1 LSSIIV
7 GVDIGTSFVHVV
19 IGELNETGNLEI
31 VAVSKNPSDGVRN
44 GVIVNIEKAVAV
56 IQETV
61 GAAEQIAG
69 CDVRRCVTA
78 IGGANIESRDSTGM
92 AVISTKEHSRR
103 DINVADVNTAITS
116 ATAIYIAMDRQILHV
131 IPKEYIVD
139 SLRGFKDPIGTSATR
154 LEVET
159 HIVTA
164 SKTGLHTLEQCFMR
178 AGYELVGAKPVMLKT
193 LAATK
198 ATLLGDEQ
206 ELGSI
211 LIDMGGGTT
220 DVLVLCNEA
229 PVCTASIPIGSNFIT
244 NDISTV
250 LGIPFEV
257 AEKLKI
263 ESGCCWGEL
272 VNPEETIIIPGVGG
286 RPPAEAPRLKLCE
299 IIQARVIEIFTEV
312 LKEVKK
318 KSTVKKMSGSIVLT
332 GGGALLSG
340 VVELAE
346 AVFRTSAVRIGEPGN
361 LGGSENL
368 YRNPEYA
375 TAVGLVLE
383 NKNVAEVDDVGL
395 RTSSSETKKSS
406 FNFGS
411 IMQRLI
417 ETFF

>member
-1 LSSIIV
+1 MSSIIV

-19 IGELNETGNLEI
+19 IGELKEHGGVEI
-31 VAVSKNPSDGVRN
+31 LAVAKNQSQGVRN
-44 GVIVNIEKAVAV
+44 GVIVNIEKAVSV
-56 IQETV
+56 IQKTVET
-61 GAAEQIAG
+61 AEQIAG
-69 CDVRRCVTA
+69 CDVKSCVTA
-78 IGGANIESRDSTGM
+78 IGGANIESRDSRGM
-92 AVISTKEHSRR
+92 AVISTKEHTRR
-103 DINVADVNTAITS
+103 DINANDVNTAIAAATS
-116 ATAIYIAMDRQILHV
+116 IYIAMDREFLHV

-139 SLRGFKDPIGTSATR
+139 GLRGFKDPIGTSATR

-164 SKTGLHTLEQCFMR
+164 SKTGLHTLSQCFMR
-178 AGYELVGAKPVMLKT
+178 AGYDLVGQKCIMLKT

-220 DVLVLCNEA
+220 DVLVLCNDA
-229 PVCTASIPIGSNFIT
+229 PICTASVPIGSNYIT
-244 NDISTV
+244 NDISIV
-250 LGIPFEV
+250 EGIPFEA

-272 VNPEETIIIPGVGG
+272 VAPDETVIIPGVGG
-286 RPPAEAPRLKLCE
+286 RPPIECPRMELCE
-299 IIQARVIEIFTEV
+299 IIQSRVIEIFSEV

-340 VVELAE
+340 VVELAQ
-346 AVFRTSAVRIGEPGN
+346 AVFRTSAVRIGEPCN
-361 LGGSENL
+361 LGGIEEQYKS
-368 YRNPEYA
+368 PEYA

-383 NKNVAEVDDVGL
+383 NKNVAEIDDASA
-395 RTSSSETKKSS
+395 RTSNSEAKKSS
-406 FNFGS
+406 FSFGNFV
-411 IMQRLI
+411 QHLVD
-417 ETFF
+417 TFF